1 MLSFSNTEIAF
12 KEKSDQELRRAFLL
26 FKFISYPILLKFGK
40 PLLNLALWL
49 HLPVEGIIKATVFS
63 HFCGGENLAETAKTI
78 KRLAN
83 NKVKGIPDYSI
94 EGKESDEDF
103 ERVANEIITII
114 GFVKGNSNTPFA
126 VFKPTGIARLALLE
140 KVNSKAKLTV
150 AEKNEYKKVAERFE
164 RICKAAFYASIS
176 VMVDAEETW
185 IQDAI
190 DEMTE
195 AMMKK
200 YNREKAVVFNTLQ
213 LYRHDRLAFL
223 KATVEKAKSEKW
235 FPAFKLVR
243 GAYMEKERERAEKMR
258 YISPIHKTKNDVDRD
273 YNLALDYC
281 LDHFPF
287 VSVFA
292 GTHNEESSLHLV
304 KKMQDKNITKNN
316 EHIYFSQLF
325 GMSDNISFNLASEG
339 YNVAKYIPYGP
350 VKDVMP
356 YLIRRAEENTSVAG
370 QTSREL
376 KLITSEISRR
386 KGRT

>member
-12 KEKSDQELRRAFLL
+12 QEKSDKELRRAFLL
-26 FKFISYPILLKFGK
+26 FKFISYPVLLKIGK
-40 PLLNLALWL
+40 PFLNFALWL
-49 HLPVEGIIKATVFS
+49 HLPVEGIIKATVFN
-63 HFCGGENLAETAKTI
+63 HFCGGENLAETDKTI

-83 NKVKGIPDYSI
+83 NKVKGIPDYSV
-94 EGKESDEDF
+94 EGKESDSDF
-103 ERVANEIITII
+103 ERVTNEIITII
-114 GFVKGNSNTPFA
+114 GFAKDNHNTPFA
-126 VFKPTGIARLALLE
+126 VFKPTGIARFDLLE
-140 KVNSKAKLTV
+140 KVNSKIKLT
-150 AEKNEYKKVAERFE
+150 AQEETEYKKVTDRFD
-164 RICKAAFYASIS
+164 RICRTAFDANVF

-195 AMMKK
+195 EMMKK

-223 KATVEKAKSEKW
+223 KTTIEKAKSGNW

-243 GAYMEKERERAEKMR
+243 GAYMEKERERAEKMG
-258 YISPIHKTKNDVDRD
+258 YTSPIHKTKNKVDRD
-273 YNLALDYC
+273 YDSALDYC
-281 LDHFPF
+281 LDNFPF

-304 KKMQDKNITKNN
+304 KKMQDKSIAKND

-350 VKDVMP
+350 VRDVMP

-370 QTSREL
+370 QTGREL
-376 KLITSEISRR
+376 RLITSEISRR
-386 KGRT
+386 KQRN